1 MRDVVSIRRVVPEL
15 TSLALVIITVTAG
28 IVVAPRLPEQMIVG
42 WHLGLDGR
50 TSVTRGPRL
59 LGLVAIPAVTTAMY
73 VVLRVTRFALERRT
87 RVNTRLFEVLAHILL
102 GTLALGQIW
111 LLLMNL

>member
-1 MRDVVSIRRVVPEL
+1 MRSIRRVIPEL
-15 TSLALVIITVTAG
+15 TSLALVIITATVG

-42 WHLGLDGR
+42 WHLGLDGQI
-50 TSVTRGPRL
+50 SVTRGPRL

-73 VVLRVTRFALERRT
+73 VVLRVTRFAFDWKTHLH
-87 RVNTRLFEVLAHILL
+87 TRLFEVLAHLLL

-111 LLLMNL
+111 IVLVNL